1 MTTSS
6 PHLGEGGDL
15 PHTEVVPSD
24 RITLQAAAERLGV
37 HYQTAYRWVR
47 TGALPASKIRGIYQV
62 EVADLVH
69 FDTERQRPA
78 PPRAERTVRNWGRF
92 VDQLH
97 RSLLAGDE
105 GAARELVDGLVTGGV
120 RIVDCCDHLIGP
132 VLRRVGEG
140 WMAGSVTIAE
150 ERRASFICER
160 LLGRINPSPP
170 GRPRGTTVVCS
181 PPSDE
186 HDLPGQMATAVLRE
200 DHWRVHHFGT
210 GVPEED
216 LVAMI
221 RRLEPDLVVISS
233 VWPPAQADAEALAAS
248 IRRLGPRVLVGR
260 PGMRL
265 IDLVA
270 QARGGPVAVR

>member
-1 MTTSS
+1 M
-6 PHLGEGGDL
+6 
-15 PHTEVVPSD
+15 PHTGEVPAT
-24 RITLQAAAERLGV
+24 RISLQAAAERLGV

-47 TGALPASKIRGIYQV
+47 SGALPATKIRGMYQV
-62 EVADLVH
+62 EVADLER
-69 FDTERQRPA
+69 FDADRHRPA
-78 PPRAERTVRNWGRF
+78 PPRAERTVRSWDRF
-92 VDQLH
+92 TTQLH
-97 RSLLAGDE
+97 DTLVAGDE
-105 GAARELVDGLVTGGV
+105 SAARELVDGLVGGGV

-132 VLRRVGEG
+132 VLRMVGEE

-170 GRPRGTTVVCS
+170 GRPRGTAVVCT

-221 RRLEPDLVVISS
+221 RRLRPDLVAISS
-233 VWPPAQADAEALAAS
+233 VWPPAAADAEALAAS
-248 IRRLGPRVLVGR
+248 VRRLGPRVLVGR

-265 IDLVA
+265 VDLVV
-270 QARGGPVAVR
+270 QARGGPATD